1 MILETM
7 IIVHYKD
14 NVLFEIETL
23 KSAVIS
29 DTILDIS
36 ALWKRIVL
44 NYTYFAFH
52 KLVSRRGHSF

>member
-36 ALWKRIVL
+36 AL
-44 NYTYFAFH
+44 
-52 KLVSRRGHSF
+52 

>member
-1 MILETM
+1 M